1 MGDDVRLSDVWQYH
15 KNRWD
20 KGQKADRESTIEVHG
35 KTLIVKYFEG
45 KDKIGHIVPERHPAE
60 VEYE

>member
-1 MGDDVRLSDVWQYH
+1 LSDVWRYH
-15 KNRWD
+15 KDRWD

-35 KTLIVKYFEG
+35 ETLIVKYFEG
-45 KDKIGHIVPERHPAE
+45 KDKIGHPVPGKHPTE